1 MNNNGHLSFAEPYS
15 TFIPEELPDD
25 DVFLVAMFWADID
38 TRPEDGGLVWYRITT
53 SPDLLQKAL
62 SDIQKTYPTVS
73 DLDYLFIAT
82 WDHVG
87 YFSQMTNKVNF
98 VVL

>member
-1 MNNNGHLSFAEPYS
+1 MNNNGHLSFVMPYGS
-15 TFIPEELPDD
+15 YTPEGLPVL
-25 DVFLVAMFWADID
+25 DVFLVAMFWADVD

-53 SPDLLQKAL
+53 SPDLLQRAL

-82 WDHVG
+82 WDHIG
-87 YFSQMTNKVNF
+87 YFNGMTDKVNF